1 MAKALFKN
9 EISKTFSKIVIV
21 IINTFSKV
29 VIVIIN
35 TLMPQQLTGMEFKS
49 SKYYIQYAYVYGKC
63 EG

>member
-9 EISKTFSKIVIV
+9 EISKTFSKI
-21 IINTFSKV
+21 